1 MVISFLNLDKNMK
14 KTYISP
20 ETMVF
25 VCKTNSLLMSS
36 TLSVADDNPM
46 VTPTNEEYDGEFSS
60 RDMEFEEDD
69 LDY

>member
-25 VCKTNSLLMSS
+25 VCKTNSLLMAS
-36 TLSVADDNPM
+36 TLDVFDDNPS
-46 VTPTNEEYDGEFSS
+46 VTPTDEEFDDEFSS
-60 RDMEFEEDD
+60 REMEFE
-69 LDY
+69 